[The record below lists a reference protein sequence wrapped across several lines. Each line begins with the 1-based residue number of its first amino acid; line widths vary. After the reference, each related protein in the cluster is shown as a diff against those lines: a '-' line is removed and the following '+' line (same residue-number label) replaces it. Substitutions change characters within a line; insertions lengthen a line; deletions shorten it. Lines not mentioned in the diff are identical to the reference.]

1 MRAIDQQRTRG
12 FTLIEL
18 MIAIVIVAI
27 LAAFALPSMNNLV
40 LKHRVQDAASDLFA
54 TLFKAR
60 SEALRLADTVK
71 VQPATGTDW
80 TTGWTITH
88 LNSVTSTT
96 DIIDKHEPVQKA
108 TAGQRGMSVTF
119 TGTSPI
125 VYTATGRVS
134 SSAPSFQISATSGG
148 YSCTYKVAVDPTGRP
163 YETTIRAS
171 SGTGVASGG
180 GVPSC

>member
-1 MRAIDQQRTRG
+1 MPAIDQQRTRG

-27 LAAFALPSMNNLV
+27 LAAYALPSMNNLV
-40 LKHRVQDAASDLFA
+40 LKHRVQDAASGIFA
-54 TLFKAR
+54 SLFKAR

-71 VQPATGTDW
+71 VQPVSSTDW

-88 LNSVTSTT
+88 LNSVTSAT
-96 DIIDKHEPVQKA
+96 DVIDKHQPVQKA
-108 TAGQRGMSVTF
+108 VSGQQGMSITF
-119 TGTSPI
+119 SGASPI
-125 VYTATGRVS
+125 VYTATGRIS
-134 SSAPSFQISATSGG
+134 SSAPTFQISATNGG